1 MFSITPH
8 TTTNFKFLHDR
19 RLLLLI
25 GLLILICMY
34 DLLSPPIS
42 VTIFRQTQT
51 AMLTENFVKEGFS
64 LSGLY
69 LGLKGNDK
77 CMLVLEFPIYNFVVG
92 LLFYIFNHNPFW
104 GKIVSLMSSVFTLVV
119 FYRLIK
125 STFDDSIAFYSALF
139 FILTPV
145 GILMYTSFQPDALGL
160 MFMMCAIFLLNQWR
174 FSLKI
179 RTIALFSIS
188 LLFCGL
194 CKFPLLVPYIP
205 ICALMFFFPKGKF
218 RFPKFLE
225 IIIIAV
231 LFLLPFV
238 FWYLYRAHIT
248 DPSLVGGETSAFLI
262 GDLGR
267 FLSLNYYFKPSIM
280 LIMLTFCVI
289 GTLYLGIGF
298 HRVSF
303 KEIALIMGI
312 PLYFVVVPTVSDQYY
327 YLLAIVPI
335 TALFMGRGFKLA
347 LDYFKYH
354 RVTFIGHTL
363 FACYLMFFAFGVTYV
378 LRMDNVI
385 LPASEAMQQVSKP
398 DDLIFVVMMHDR
410 GNSAPGNPT
419 VTYFT
424 KRNGWNVQK
433 FNPKNLSET
442 ITEIEDKK
450 KQGSKW
456 LFVTWYTSDVE
467 PWYSPIL
474 PKRFKRKLDFDSEAI
489 ADELKRRYPVARSG
503 KNFAILSLVPR

>member
-1 MFSITPH
+1 MPN
-8 TTTNFKFLHDR
+8 TTTNLKLLHDG

-42 VTIFRQTQT
+42 VTISRQTQT

-69 LGLKGNDK
+69 LGLKGSDK
-77 CMLVLEFPIYNFVVG
+77 YMLVLEFPVYNFVVG
-92 LLFYIFNHNPFW
+92 LLFYVFKHNPFW
-104 GKIVSLMSSVFTLVV
+104 GKLVSLMSSVFTLVV

-174 FSLKI
+174 FSLNI
-179 RTIALFSIS
+179 GIIALFSIS

-205 ICALMFFFPKGKF
+205 ICGLMFFFPKGKF

-225 IIIIAV
+225 IIIITI

-248 DPSLVGGETSAFLI
+248 DPTFAGGETSMFLI

-267 FLSLNYYFKPSIM
+267 FLSLNYYLKPA
-280 LIMLTFCVI
+280 IMLTMLAFC
-289 GTLYLGIGF
+289 GIGIIYF
-298 HRVSF
+298 MIGFQGVSY
-303 KEIALIMGI
+303 KEIALIIGI
-312 PLYFVVVPTVSDQYY
+312 PLYFVIVPAVSNQYY
-327 YLLAIVPI
+327 YLLTIVPI
-335 TALFMGRGFKLA
+335 TALFMGRGFMYT

-354 RVTFIGHTL
+354 RIGLIGHIL
-363 FACYLMFFAFGVTYV
+363 FACYLMFFAFGVAYV

-385 LPASEAMQQVSKP
+385 LPACEAMQQVSKP
-398 DDLIFVVMMHDR
+398 DDLIFIVPMHDR
-410 GNSAPGNPT
+410 GNGVGGINPT
-419 VTYFT
+419 VAYFT
-424 KRNGWNVQK
+424 KRNGWNVQEFTPQK
-433 FNPKNLSET
+433 LSET
-442 ITEIEDKK
+442 ITQIEDKQ
-450 KQGSKW
+450 KQGAKW

-467 PWYSPIL
+467 PWYSPML
-474 PKRFKRKLDFDSEAI
+474 PERFKRKLDFDSEAI
-489 ADELKRRYPVARSG
+489 ADELKRRYQVANSG
-503 KNFAILSLVPR
+503 KNFAILSLMSRQP

>member
-1 MFSITPH
+1 
-8 TTTNFKFLHDR
+8 
-19 RLLLLI
+19 
-25 GLLILICMY
+25 MY

-51 AMLTENFVKEGFS
+51 AMQTENFVKEGFS

-69 LGLKGNDK
+69 LGINGHDK
-77 CMLVLEFPIYNFVVG
+77 YMLVLEFPIYNFVVG
-92 LLFYIFNHNPFW
+92 LLFSIFNHNPFW
-104 GKIVSLMSSVFTLVV
+104 GKIISLMSSVITMVV
-119 FYRLIK
+119 FYRLVK

-174 FSLKI
+174 FSFKI
-179 RTIALFSIS
+179 KIFALFSIS

-205 ICALMFFFPKGKF
+205 ICATMFFFPKGKF

-225 IIIIAV
+225 ILIITI
-231 LFLLPFV
+231 LFLFPFV
-238 FWYLYRAHIT
+238 FWYLYRAQLT
-248 DPSLVGGETSAFLI
+248 DPTFAGGGTSAFLI
-262 GDLGR
+262 GDLRR
-267 FLSLNYYFKPSIM
+267 FFSLSYYFKPA
-280 LIMLTFCVI
+280 IMLTILTFS
-289 GTLYLGIGF
+289 GIGALYF
-298 HRVSF
+298 GMGFNRTSS
-303 KEIALIMGI
+303 KELALIMGV
-312 PLYFVVVPTVSDQYY
+312 PLYFVIVPTVSYQYY
-327 YLLAIVPI
+327 YLYAIVPI
-335 TALFMGRGFKLA
+335 TSLFMGKGLKRA
-347 LDYFKYH
+347 LDYFQSH
-354 RVTFIGHTL
+354 RVGFIGHTI
-363 FACYLMFFAFGVTYV
+363 FACYLMIFAFGVNYV

-398 DDLIFVVMMHDR
+398 DDLIFVVNMHDR
-410 GNSAPGNPT
+410 GSGVGGTNPT
-419 VTYFT
+419 ATYFAR
-424 KRNGWNVQK
+424 RNGWNVQG
-433 FNPKNLSET
+433 FNPNKLSET
-442 ITEIEDKK
+442 IAQIEDKQ

-467 PWYSPIL
+467 PWYSLIL

-503 KNFAILSLVPR
+503 KNFAILSLVSHQP